1 MRHASQPTLTIRS
14 APKSN
19 DANAVF
25 AHNLNY
31 KSPLPISMFCIST
44 HVFQQIHQ
52 VVTIINYYNYH
63 SLEHTV
69 MVHFQ

>member
-1 MRHASQPTLTIRS
+1 
-14 APKSN
+14 
-19 DANAVF
+19 
-25 AHNLNY
+25 
-31 KSPLPISMFCIST
+31 MFCIST